1 MDLPFV
7 FVLISL
13 TKKVISTMKV
23 DADACV
29 ELPLLVTVPNWPKNT
44 GEEPMYGVTPEVTFK
59 PEMKKNGIS

>member
-1 MDLPFV
+1 
-7 FVLISL
+7 
-13 TKKVISTMKV
+13 MKV